1 MSYHQDYL
9 FGKQQENKILPIIS
23 KFFNE
28 EIVIHNERYSTFD
41 FESKTALYELKSRN
55 VNYKTYP
62 TTIIAKDKIKELD
75 KKYVFLFNF
84 KDGLY
89 YIEYETLLFNQFELK
104 PFKRN
109 DRIDKIEKPKEY
121 YFIPIEYLKLISF

>member
-1 MSYHQDYL
+1 MSYQQDYL
-9 FGKQQENKILPIIS
+9 FGKKEENKILPIITS
-23 KFFNE
+23 YFNE
-28 EIVIHNERYSTFD
+28 EILINNERYSTFD
-41 FESKTALYELKSRN
+41 FESDSTIYELKSRH
-55 VNYKTYP
+55 VNHKTYP
-62 TTIIAKDKIKELD
+62 TTIIAKDKIKEQD
-75 KKYVFLFNF
+75 KKYIFLFNF

-89 YIEYETLLFNQFELK
+89 YIEYDNVLFNQFELK